1 MPALRTAF
9 GTPTPDFSS
18 GFTPEAFPI
27 IFSIL
32 FRHLNSSCSITEY
45 EFKDICCPK
54 CEPGSYVEE
63 HCTEYGGTIC
73 HSCNTGTYQDSLNA
87 DEDCLKCTICGEG
100 TYEILA
106 CSSTRDTVCDCTEGF
121 YCTNITR
128 DGCRECLK
136 HRHCPPGQQVIRR
149 APIRIFYLCSSL
161 ALSTMI
167 PGTAT
172 QTQRPLRRR
181 HHEPRGPSEG
191 GDSNREA
198 PPRRVT
204 TCSPP
209 RTYRR
214 NTECGPCA
222 NGNCFSE
229 GSSEKVTK
237 LTETRSITANATN
250 VEYNQTTVITLSVI
264 VVFLIL
270 LCIFF
275 SWKQILKYFGL
286 TMGCWLKGKPGNI
299 GNPNPILQESVEEQG
314 QHTKNINCATF
325 SVEESTYFITPDSDL
340 KDDQLCGRGKSTK
353 YLELKLD
360 QHEMKLEV
368 HTISAI
374 KSSGSVEPFWNDI

>member
-1 MPALRTAF
+1 MAAARKLWGVVALSRLLQGRTFPCGWNRRWHFNTGMFAKKVSALRMIF
-9 GTPTPDFSS
+9 LG
-18 GFTPEAFPI
+18 I

-32 FRHLNSSCSITEY
+32 FRHLNSSCNIAEY

-54 CEPGSYVEE
+54 CEPGLYVEE

-149 APIRIFYLCSSL
+149 
-161 ALSTMI
+161 
-167 PGTAT
+167 G
-172 QTQRPLRRR
+172 
-181 HHEPRGPSEG
+181 
-191 GDSNREA
+191 
-198 PPRRVT
+198 
-204 TCSPP
+204 
-209 RTYRR
+209 TYRR

-229 GSSEKVTK
+229 GSSEKGTK

-250 VEYNQTTVITLSVI
+250 AEYNQTTVITLSVI
-264 VVFLIL
+264 VVFLLL
-270 LCIFF
+270 LCIFL

-325 SVEESTYFITPDSDL
+325 SMEESTYFITPDSDL

-374 KSSGSVEPFWNDI
+374 KSSSSVEPFWNDI